1 MTAIT
6 LETLEAALHAFQE
19 HGIETEVSE
28 VSVARTSAVGSYHML
43 KGQNPVFVIT
53 GNCHE

>member
-1 MTAIT
+1 MTAVT
-6 LETLEAALHAFQE
+6 LETLEAALHAFRY
-19 HGIETEVSE
+19 HGIDAEVSE
-28 VSVARTSAVGSYHML
+28 VSVARTTAVGSYHML

>member
-6 LETLEAALHAFQE
+6 LETLESALHAFQT
-19 HGIETEVSE
+19 HGIEAEVSE
-28 VSVARTSAVGSYHML
+28 VSVARTTPVGSYHML
-43 KGQNPVFVIT
+43 KAQNPVFVIT